1 MTNSHYSC
9 SNGTVYRPH
18 FYSFE
23 LQPCKDEEIFYKGII
38 AFRSLFSITCHLQ
51 DTGKSTNCNRRYEC
65 YYQHQRSRT
74 Y

>member
-18 FYSFE
+18 FNSFE

-38 AFRSLFSITCHLQ
+38 AFRGLFSIACHL
-51 DTGKSTNCNRRYEC
+51 
-65 YYQHQRSRT
+65 
-74 Y
+74 